1 MYIFLITLLGTILRL
16 NNIIKPEGLWNDEY
30 VSWYIANLPF
40 GADFWVAVKTQCHL
54 PFYYLYL
61 KFMMLL
67 GGNSDFFLR
76 LTSLIPAVISIPVMY
91 FVGKEFDKNSNNV
104 AKMMA
109 LITAFSSFLIYYS
122 QEVRLYSLLFLFSAL
137 ALLYMGKTVNNFS
150 KKNIIGFIIFNL
162 LIILTHTIGFVF
174 VFFNVVYL
182 IAKLTIQKQI
192 SVKKVFI
199 VTLCLLL
206 PIIISLPLILN
217 TFNLSG
223 IAQWWGIF
231 SIRNLGFLI
240 TDYFSPILT
249 NLVNAPNTFLYKKDL
264 TFAFFLLFP
273 SIIALI
279 GLFFGAKKNKGLF
292 LIVIGSVFV
301 LTMAA
306 ILGKLVFITKYSIE
320 IYPILILLTAVGFN
334 SLSKFHLGKILFVL
348 YFVSNL
354 LFIPNKDFATKL
366 PRNEGH
372 KTVANLLKMAE
383 IKPNDTIVFTYYN
396 KDRFEKYIDLS
407 KYNVLS
413 VNKSNI
419 YQFYKAHL
427 DQKYL
432 NQENFDNLEQ
442 NLKKE
447 IIKNYKNNV
456 YIVFLDS
463 VEIFTT
469 QQINQILNTE
479 EIIDKVPKNYIMFSE
494 LKNKLITLG
503 AKKYKNRSFI
513 KKGDWTVLLLK
524 N

>member
-1 MYIFLITLLGTILRL
+1 MYIFFITLLGTLLRL

-30 VSWYIANLPF
+30 VSWYIANIPL
-40 GADFWVAVKTQCHL
+40 GADFWAAVKTQCHL
-54 PFYYLYL
+54 PLYYLYL
-61 KFMMLL
+61 KFTMIF
-67 GGNSDFFLR
+67 GGSSDFFLR
-76 LTSLIPAVISIPVMY
+76 LTSLIPSIIAIPVMY
-91 FVGKEFDKNSNNV
+91 FAGKEFDKNSNNI

-137 ALLYMGKTVNNFS
+137 ALLYMIKTVNNFS
-150 KKNIIGFIIFNL
+150 KKNIIGFVIFNL

-174 VFFNVVYL
+174 VFFNIVYL
-182 IAKLTIQKQI
+182 LSKLAVQKQL
-192 SVKKVFI
+192 SGKKITFI
-199 VTLCLLL
+199 ILGLIL
-206 PIIISLPLILN
+206 PVIISLPLIIN
-217 TFNLSG
+217 TFKMGG

-240 TDYFSPILT
+240 TDYFSPVLT
-249 NLVNAPNTFLYKKDL
+249 NLVNSPNAFLYKHDL
-264 TFAFFLLFP
+264 SFTFFLLFP
-273 SIIALI
+273 SIIAFI
-279 GLFFGAKKNKGLF
+279 GLIVGTKKNKGLF
-292 LIVIGSVFV
+292 LIVIGSIFV
-301 LTMAA
+301 LIMAA

-334 SLSKFHLGKILFVL
+334 SLSKFHLGKILFIL

-372 KTVANLLKMAE
+372 KIVADLLTMAD
-383 IKPNDTIVFTYYN
+383 IKQNDTIVFTYYD

-413 VNKSNI
+413 INKSNI
-419 YQFYKAHL
+419 YQFCNAHL
-427 DQKYL
+427 SQKYL
-432 NQENFDNLEQ
+432 NQNNFNNLEQ

-447 IIKNYKNNV
+447 ITKNYKNNV
-456 YIVFLDS
+456 YIIFLDS

-469 QQINQILNTE
+469 QQVQQIINTE
-479 EIIDKVPKNYIMFSE
+479 ELIDKVPKNYLIFSE
-494 LKNKLITLG
+494 LKNKLISLG
-503 AKKYKNRSFI
+503 AKKYKYRSFI
-513 KKGDWTVLLLK
+513 NKGDWTILLLK